1 MAASLYQNIAKNNVK
16 KNTRFYL
23 PGILTEAGLVACFYI
38 LLALGLEPKIKGLMG
53 GEFLRTFVFLGA
65 FIMGI
70 LSLVLLF
77 YTSSFLMKQRM
88 KEYGLYYALGMEK
101 KHVSKVLFHE
111 NAISSVQGIL
121 LGIVGGLLFFRLAI
135 LVLAKMMGSNVIP
148 KIQLVSPKAL
158 IVSVLFF
165 LVADALTGLMNRR
178 KLSRMKTTELLHS
191 DAEGEKEPK
200 PRYIP
205 LIIGVASMA
214 TGYYIALTTQ
224 KPLEALKM
232 FFIAVFLVILG
243 TYLLFGAGSLFVLK
257 RLRANEKFYYQKNHM
272 TAVSGLIYRM
282 KKNAV
287 GLASIAILSTCI
299 LVLVSTS
306 VSLYAGMKETVDSRY
321 PSQMY
326 VSTRMTDSNDKSVQL
341 PKDALIQALH
351 DASSKTGLKLDTVSE
366 IQSMGGVVL
375 PKDGRWTSDFNPNSP
390 GMDLTQCYSLEIIT
404 EKTYRELGGKK
415 LGLKG
420 NEAVLS
426 ATRTEPDYG
435 MKEVH
440 IGKENLTVKGWTDF
454 FPVKED
460 GGSLSNMKRY
470 GIVVADGSS
479 IMDNLQKQYKMFGR
493 SDRLAVTFQ
502 DKNKAYRYGSEF
514 KKTFDERVRAILA
527 AGYGIKGSSAH
538 SIDVETDSAWDA
550 MEALTSMY
558 GSFLFVGGL
567 LGIVFM
573 FATVL
578 IIYYKQ
584 IAEGY
589 EDRKRFQI
597 MEKVGM
603 SPDEVKKAIHTQIR
617 MVFFLPVIVAGI
629 HTVVAFPILVKLLQI
644 LLLSKTSLFVLSGL
658 LVYGIYVLIYT
669 VIYRLTSRTYY
680 RIVR

>member
-1 MAASLYQNIAKNNVK
+1 MAASLYQSIAKNNVK
-16 KNTRFYL
+16 KNTRFYV

-38 LLALGLEPKIKGLMG
+38 LLALGLEPKIKDMLG
-53 GEFLRTFVFLGA
+53 GEFLSTFVFLGV

-70 LSLVLLF
+70 LSLVLLL

-101 KHVSKVLFHE
+101 QHVSKVLFHE
-111 NAISSVQGIL
+111 KAISSVWGIL
-121 LGIVGGLLFFRLAI
+121 LGLAGGLLFFRLCI
-135 LVLAKMMGSNVIP
+135 LVLVKMMGASVIP
-148 KIQLVSPKAL
+148 KIQLISPKAL
-158 IVSVLFF
+158 VMTMLFF
-165 LVADALTGLMNRR
+165 LVADGLTWLLNRR

-200 PRYIP
+200 TQYIP
-205 LIIGVASMA
+205 LVVGAASMA
-214 TGYYIALTTQ
+214 VGYYIALTTA

-232 FFIAVFLVILG
+232 FFIAVFMVILG
-243 TYLLFGAGSLFVLK
+243 TYLLFGAGSIFVLK
-257 RLRANEKFYYQKNHM
+257 RLRANEKFFYQKNHM
-272 TAVSGLIYRM
+272 TAVSGLLYRM

-306 VSLYAGMKETVDSRY
+306 VSLYSGMKDTVDSRY
-321 PSQMY
+321 PNQLY
-326 VSTRMTDSNDKSVQL
+326 VSTWMRDSNDRVTKL
-341 PKDALIQALH
+341 PKDALTRALH
-351 DASSKTGLKLDTVSE
+351 DASAKSGLTIDKISE
-366 IQSMGGVVL
+366 IQALGGVVL
-375 PKDGRWTSDFNPNSP
+375 PKDGKWTSDFDPNSP
-390 GMDLTQCYSLEIIT
+390 NMDLTQCYSVEFIT

-415 LGLKG
+415 LGLTG
-420 NEAVLS
+420 NEAVMS

-435 MKEVH
+435 MKKVQ
-440 IGKENLTVKGWTDF
+440 IGNENITVKGWTDY

-460 GGSLSNMKRY
+460 GASLSNMKRY
-470 GIVVADGSS
+470 GFIVADGS
-479 IMDNLQKQYKMFGR
+479 IMTRLEKQYKTFGI
-493 SDRLAVTFQ
+493 SNRLAVTFQ
-502 DKNKAYRYGSEF
+502 DKDKAYRYGSEF
-514 KKTFDERVRAILA
+514 SKAFNTRARTILTND
-527 AGYGIKGSSAH
+527 YGIKGSSGHPIA
-538 SIDVETDSAWDA
+538 VETDAAWDA
-550 MEALTSMY
+550 MNALTSMY

-567 LGIVFM
+567 LGLVFM

-603 SPDEVKKAIHTQIR
+603 SEEEVKKAIHTQVR

>member
-101 KHVSKVLFHE
+101 KHVAKVLFHE
-111 NAISSVQGIL
+111 KAISSVQGIL
-121 LGIVGGLLFFRLAI
+121 LGLAGGLLFFRLCI
-135 LVLAKMMGSNVIP
+135 LILAKMMGSAAIP
-148 KIQLVSPKAL
+148 KMPLVSPKAL
-158 IVSVLFF
+158 IISVLCF
-165 LVADALTGLMNRR
+165 LGADVLTWLVNRR

-191 DAEGEKEPK
+191 DAAGEKEPK
-200 PRYIP
+200 TRYIP
-205 LIIGVASMA
+205 LIVGTVSLA
-214 TGYYIALTTQ
+214 TGYYIALSTE

-243 TYLLFGAGSLFVLK
+243 TYLLFGAGSIFVLK

-272 TAVSGLIYRM
+272 TAISGLLYRM

-306 VSLYAGMKETVDSRY
+306 VSLYSGMKETVDSRY
-321 PSQMY
+321 PNQLY
-326 VSTRMTDSNDKSVQL
+326 VSTRTTDSNDKEIQL
-341 PKDALIQALH
+341 PKDALIRALH
-351 DASSKTGLKLDTVSE
+351 DASVKNGLTLDQVSE
-366 IQSMGGVVL
+366 IQSLGDVVM
-375 PKDGRWTSDFNPNSP
+375 PEDGKWISDFNPNSP
-390 GMDLTQCYSLEIIT
+390 NTDLTKCYSVEIIT

-415 LGLKG
+415 LGLTG

-440 IGKENLTVKGWTDF
+440 IGKENLTVKNWTDF
-454 FPVKED
+454 FPVKEE

-470 GIVVADGSS
+470 GIVVADSS
-479 IMDNLQKQYKMFGR
+479 IMNRLDKQYKSFGR

-502 DKNKAYRYGSEF
+502 DKSKAYRYGSEF
-514 KKTFDERVRAILA
+514 KKTFDQRAQAILA
-527 AGYGIKGSSAH
+527 ADYGIQGTSNH
-538 SIDVETDSAWDA
+538 PVYVETDAAWDA

-603 SPDEVKKAIHTQIR
+603 SPDEVKKAIRTQIR
-617 MVFFLPVIVAGI
+617 MVFFLPVVVAGI
-629 HTVVAFPILVKLLQI
+629 HTAVAFPILVKLLQI
-644 LLLSKTSLFVLSGL
+644 LLLSKTSLFLLSGL
-658 LVYGIYVLIYT
+658 LVYGIYILIYT
-669 VIYRLTSRTYY
+669 VIYRLTSGTYY

>member
-23 PGILTEAGLVACFYI
+23 PGILTEAGLVACLYI
-38 LLALGLEPKIKGLMG
+38 LLALGLEPKIKGMLG
-53 GEFLRTFVFLGA
+53 GEFLRTFVLLGA

-70 LSLVLLF
+70 LSLVLLL

-111 NAISSVQGIL
+111 KAISSAGGIL
-121 LGIVGGLLFFRLAI
+121 LGIGGGLLFFRLCI
-135 LVLAKMMGSNVIP
+135 LILAKMMGASVIP
-148 KIQLVSPKAL
+148 KIQLISLKAL
-158 IVSVLFF
+158 VLTILFF
-165 LVADALTGLMNRR
+165 AVADMLTWMLNQR

-191 DAEGEKEPK
+191 DAAGEKEPK
-200 PRYIP
+200 TRYIP
-205 LIIGVASMA
+205 LVVGAASMA
-214 TGYYIALTTQ
+214 VGYYIALTTQ

-243 TYLLFGAGSLFVLK
+243 TYLLFGAGSIFVLK

-272 TAVSGLIYRM
+272 TAVSGLLYRM

-306 VSLYAGMKETVDSRY
+306 VSLYSGMKETVDSRY
-321 PSQMY
+321 PNQLY
-326 VSTRMTDSNDKSVQL
+326 VTTRMIDSSDREVKL
-341 PKDALIQALH
+341 PKEALTRAIH
-351 DASSKTGLKLDTVSE
+351 DASIKSGLALDTVSE
-366 IQSMGGVVL
+366 IEALGGVVL
-375 PKDGRWTSDFNPNSP
+375 PKDGKWTSDFNPNRP
-390 GMDLTQCYSLEIIT
+390 GMDLTQCYSVEMIT

-435 MKEVH
+435 MKKIH
-440 IGKENLTVKGWTDF
+440 LGKENLTVKNWTDF

-460 GGSLSNMKRY
+460 GASLSNMKRY
-470 GIVVADGSS
+470 GIIVADGS
-479 IMDNLQKQYKMFGR
+479 IMTRLEQQYKTFGI
-493 SDRLAVTFQ
+493 SNRLAVTFQ
-502 DKNKAYRYGSEF
+502 DRNKAYRYGSEF
-514 KKTFDERVRAILA
+514 SKTFQNRARAILA
-527 AGYGIKGSSAH
+527 ADYGIKGSSGH
-538 SIDVETDSAWDA
+538 PIVVETDSAWDA
-550 MEALTSMY
+550 MAALTSMY

-603 SPDEVKKAIHTQIR
+603 SSDEVKKAIHTQIR
-617 MVFFLPVIVAGI
+617 MVFFLPVVVAGI

-644 LLLSKTSLFVLSGL
+644 LLLSKTSLFALSGL
-658 LVYGIYVLIYT
+658 FVYGIYVLIYT
-669 VIYRLTSRTYY
+669 TIYRLTSRTYY